1 MTEPPKLEPRE
12 RHKADEEEQLN
23 ADVTYEVIRREGEGE
38 LRRKP
43 SALAW
48 SALAAGLSMGFSLLA
63 QALLRS
69 HLPEA
74 EWAPLVSKLGYPVG
88 FLIVILGSQ
97 QLFTENTL
105 TAVVPTMAE
114 RSGRLLGRMLRLW
127 GIVLAGNL
135 AGAHLFGWVLA
146 RSTLV
151 DPEVHEALR
160 TIGLE
165 AIDPSFETTLLR
177 AVFAGWLIALMVW
190 MLPAARSA
198 QFFVIVVMTWLV
210 GAGGLAHVIAGSADV
225 LYLVFARELGWVE
238 YLVGFFVPTLTGNI
252 VGGTLLV
259 AALNHAQ
266 VVGGRDES
274 PPADRNDSG

>member
-135 AGAHLFGWVLA
+135 AGAHLFAWVLA

-177 AVFAGWLIALMVW
+177 AVFAGWLIALMV
-190 MLPAARSA
+190 
-198 QFFVIVVMTWLV
+198 
-210 GAGGLAHVIAGSADV
+210 
-225 LYLVFARELGWVE
+225 
-238 YLVGFFVPTLTGNI
+238 
-252 VGGTLLV
+252 
-259 AALNHAQ
+259 
-266 VVGGRDES
+266 
-274 PPADRNDSG
+274 